1 MPGTVAHLDRMSSTA
16 AGALR
21 RTRSAGQQS
30 GDTQAGQKRPA
41 PDGGEG
47 LAKKVQRGGG
57 SASASSHHGE
67 PRVGE
72 GAHRRRGGGGSGG
85 GAAAAAAAAAQSPR
99 RRGSGGGGA
108 EHGQQ
113 TNPQW
118 PDIKD
123 GKKDAQT
130 VVEAL
135 VKYHGAHPDVDERDH
150 IGASPLHLSVLYSKS
165 RGTQPLQQNKS
176 NSRALGWEEREE
188 HEQYARCIWAN
199 DALRHLRTVRY
210 DRGDYEGENA
220 LHLAIG
226 KRNGALVKFFLERCS
241 EQEKR
246 MLVNARVTGS
256 FDIAHFTTGDGA
268 KQLKRCRFGEHP
280 IAWAACTNQSEIVDL
295 LLEHEAE
302 ADCRTLHGDTIL
314 HLLVRW
320 SGWLQEDKADSGGL
334 EDDQDENTEWLTK
347 MFDKFLVILS
357 QKVWWGR

>member
-1 MPGTVAHLDRMSSTA
+1 MKRTRKRFRFRRTDPRAGTVAHLDRMSSTK
-16 AGALR
+16 
-21 RTRSAGQQS
+21 RS
-30 GDTQAGQKRPA
+30 A

-47 LAKKVQRGGG
+47 PAKKVQRGGG
-57 SASASSHHGE
+57 SAASS
-67 PRVGE
+67 
-72 GAHRRRGGGGSGG
+72 RGGGGGGGGGSASSRGGGGGGGGGG
-85 GAAAAAAAAAQSPR
+85 GAAVVVAQIPR
-99 RRGSGGGGA
+99 RRSGGGGGA

-135 VKYHGAHPDVDERDH
+135 VEYHGAHPDVDERDH

-199 DALRHLRTVRY
+199 DALRHLRTARY

-246 MLVNARVTGS
+246 MLVNGRVTGS
-256 FDIAHFTTGDGA
+256 FEIAHFTTGDGA

-302 ADCRTLHGDTIL
+302 ADCRTHADAWGHDPALAREVEWVAARGQGGQ
-314 HLLVRW
+314 RW
-320 SGWLQEDKADSGGL
+320 TRGRPGREHRVAD
-334 EDDQDENTEWLTK
+334 QN
-347 MFDKFLVILS
+347 V
-357 QKVWWGR
+357 